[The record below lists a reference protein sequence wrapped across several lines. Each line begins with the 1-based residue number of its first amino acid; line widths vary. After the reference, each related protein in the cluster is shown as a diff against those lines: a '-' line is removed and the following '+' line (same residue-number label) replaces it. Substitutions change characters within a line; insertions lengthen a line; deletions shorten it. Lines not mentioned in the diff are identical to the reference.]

1 VSGDPRRRGPRPA
14 SGRHLLRHRQLA
26 SELVTAAGVSP
37 CDLVVE
43 IGAGGGRL
51 TEPLAAA
58 AAAVIAIERD
68 PSSAAQLRRRFDG
81 RPGVRVVEGD
91 ALEVSLPDG
100 PYRVVAN
107 LPFAITTAMLRRL
120 LDDPAGPLTAADV
133 IVQRGFAVKRCAPR
147 PCTLLSAGWLPWWR
161 LTIDR
166 ILPRTS
172 FDPPPAVDAAV
183 LSIRRR
189 LTPLVEVADVAS
201 YRALLRRGFRRDNR
215 PVRLALGIDRR
226 RFAQFARPRGLA
238 FDVRPPQLDLW
249 DWVALH
255 RHVGADRRS

>member
-1 VSGDPRRRGPRPA
+1 VSGEPRRHGPRPA

-26 SELVTAAGVSP
+26 SELVTAADISA

-58 AAAVIAIERD
+58 AGAVIAIERD
-68 PSSAAQLRRRFDG
+68 ASSAAQLRRRFDG
-81 RPGVRVVEGD
+81 RPWVRVIEGD
-91 ALEVSLPDG
+91 ALGVPLPRE

-107 LPFAITTAMLRRL
+107 LPFGITTAMLRRL
-120 LDDPAGPLTAADV
+120 LDDPAGVLIAADL

-166 ILPRTS
+166 ILPSAS

-189 LTPLVEVADVAS
+189 TTPLIDAADLPS
-201 YRALLRRGFRRDNR
+201 YRALLRQAFRRDNR
-215 PVRLALGIDRR
+215 PVRMALGIERR
-226 RFAQFARPRGLA
+226 RFAEFARPRGITP
-238 FDVRPPQLDLW
+238 DVRPPQLDVW

-255 RHVGADRRS
+255 RHVVVNRRS